1 METGHNISIISSS
14 FFQWLQNGSQFYY
27 WPILA
32 WYQVLTYS
40 VHVYARVCVCVCG
53 FWPLY
58 MVVFCLLALPL
69 VVKEMAALVN
79 DSS

>member
-40 VHVYARVCVCVCG
+40 VHVYARVCVCV
-53 FWPLY
+53 W
-58 MVVFCLLALPL
+58 LLAAVYGRIL
-69 VVKEMAALVN
+69 
-79 DSS
+79 SSRVTLGSEGNGCSS